1 MLDAISAETLKLT
14 RHKASWF
21 LVWVYP
27 IGLALI
33 FLLAIAAALIVKQ
46 PPSHDSLERWIAST
60 AIIWSLPGNTLGR
73 YLIAAFVA
81 VAFAGE
87 YGWNTWKLIV
97 PHRSRTALIAAKY
110 IAVVL
115 LLAAAFLLSAIVTTL
130 GTWLHSVVSGD
141 TIPAGLTPGL
151 LLEAHG
157 SGALAALAP
166 ALLTIGYASLAA
178 VLTRSTIAALVV
190 SLVVVSV
197 EGLLF
202 GFAPLLYFKA
212 PGLIWFLHHVLPG
225 YHLANLKHWIA
236 DGTAFESAFPT
247 AGVIA
252 LGWPVSLAAL
262 AAWIAGLAALTLA
275 SFRRQ
280 DIN

>member
-21 LVWVYP
+21 LVWIYP
-27 IGLALI
+27 LGLALI
-33 FLLAIAAALIVKQ
+33 FLLAIGAALFVDQ
-46 PPSHDSLERWIAST
+46 PPSHDSLRQWVAGT

-81 VAFAGE
+81 VAVAGE

-97 PHRSRTALIAAKY
+97 PHRSRTVLIAAKY
-110 IAVVL
+110 IVVTL
-115 LLAAAFLLSAIVTTL
+115 LLAAAFLLSAVVTTL
-130 GTWLHSVVSGD
+130 GTWIHALAGGD
-141 TIPAGLTPGL
+141 SIPAGITFGL
-151 LLEAHG
+151 LLKAHG
-157 SGALAALAP
+157 AGALAALAP

-190 SLVVVSV
+190 SLVAVSV
-197 EGLLF
+197 EQLLF

-236 DGTAFESAFPT
+236 EGAPLESMFPT
-247 AGVIA
+247 AGVVA
-252 LGWPVSLAAL
+252 LGWPVSLAAM
-262 AAWIAGLAALTLA
+262 AAWIGGLAALTLA